1 MALSATMAKERYDAF
16 EPIDTPEE
24 TRWLTRVLK
33 DETFGGALLLF
44 AALAA
49 LIVANSPAGDFYKD
63 LLDTKIGIETIGLK
77 LTLAHWAADGLLA
90 IFFLVA
96 GLELKHEFT
105 HGSLANP
112 KQALVPIVAAIAGM
126 VIPAIVFVLAVNG
139 DREALAGWAIPVAT
153 DIAFALAVLAVAGRG
168 LPVELRAFL
177 LTLAV
182 VDDLG
187 AITIIAIFYSDKIK
201 PNYLL
206 LTVALIAL
214 YALLQKLRY
223 TRWFYLLPL
232 GLTIW
237 WATYQSGVHAT
248 VAGVAIALLTNLKS
262 EKGKPSPA
270 EIAEL
275 KARPISVAFAVP
287 LFAFTAAGVDLRELG
302 AEAIVSQISL
312 AVILGLVIGKP
323 VGVMLATYLLTKF
336 TSAKLNEHLR
346 WPDVFAV
353 CLLAGIGF
361 TVSLLITE
369 LSYDSGSNALAEG
382 KIGVLT
388 GSLISAV
395 AAVIVLKLR
404 RNKL

>member
-1 MALSATMAKERYDAF
+1 
-16 EPIDTPEE
+16 
-24 TRWLTRVLK
+24 
-33 DETFGGALLLF
+33 
-44 AALAA
+44 
-49 LIVANSPAGDFYKD
+49 
-63 LLDTKIGIETIGLK
+63 
-77 LTLAHWAADGLLA
+77 
-90 IFFLVA
+90 
-96 GLELKHEFT
+96 
-105 HGSLANP
+105 
-112 KQALVPIVAAIAGM
+112 M
-126 VIPAIVFVLAVNG
+126 VFPAIVFVLAVNG

-187 AITIIAIFYSDKIK
+187 AITIIAFFYSDKIK

-206 LTVALIAL
+206 LTIALIAL
-214 YALLQKLRY
+214 YALLQKFRY

-270 EIAEL
+270 EITEL
-275 KARPISVAFAVP
+275 KARPISVAIAVP
-287 LFAFTAAGVDLRELG
+287 LYAFSAAGVDLRELG

-312 AVILGLVIGKP
+312 AVILGLFIGKP
-323 VGVMLATYLLTKF
+323 AGVMLATYLLTKF
-336 TSAKLNEHLR
+336 TSAKLNENLR

-388 GSLISAV
+388 GSLISAL
-395 AAVIVLKLR
+395 AAVILLKLR

>member
-1 MALSATMAKERYDAF
+1 MALSATMAKERFDAF

-24 TRWLTRVLK
+24 VRWLTRVLK

-126 VIPAIVFVLAVNG
+126 VFPAIVFVLAVNG

-187 AITIIAIFYSDKIK
+187 AITIIAFFYSDKIK

-206 LTVALIAL
+206 LTIALIAL

-237 WATYQSGVHAT
+237 WATYQSGIHAT
-248 VAGVAIALLTNLKS
+248 VAGVAIALLTNVKS

-287 LFAFTAAGVDLRELG
+287 LYAFSAAGVDLRELG
-302 AEAIVSQISL
+302 AEAIISQISL

-323 VGVMLATYLLTKF
+323 AGVMLATYLLTKF
-336 TSAKLNEHLR
+336 TSAKLNENLR

-369 LSYDSGSNALAEG
+369 LSYDGGSNALAEG

-388 GSLISAV
+388 GSLLSAL
-395 AAVIVLKLR
+395 AAVVLLKLR

>member
-1 MALSATMAKERYDAF
+1 MALSAPMAKERFDAF

-24 TRWLTRVLK
+24 VRWLTRVLK

-126 VIPAIVFVLAVNG
+126 VFPAIVFVLAVNG

-187 AITIIAIFYSDKIK
+187 AITIIAFFYSDKIK

-206 LTVALIAL
+206 LTIALIAL

-237 WATYQSGVHAT
+237 WATYQSGIHAT
-248 VAGVAIALLTNLKS
+248 VAGVAIALLTNVKS

-287 LFAFTAAGVDLRELG
+287 LYAFSAAGVDLRELG
-302 AEAIVSQISL
+302 AEAIISQISL

-323 VGVMLATYLLTKF
+323 AGVMLATYLLTKF
-336 TSAKLNEHLR
+336 TSAKLNENLR

-369 LSYDSGSNALAEG
+369 LSYDGGSNALAEG

-388 GSLISAV
+388 GSLLSAL
-395 AAVIVLKLR
+395 AAVVLLKLR

>member
-1 MALSATMAKERYDAF
+1 MAKERFDAF

-24 TRWLTRVLK
+24 VRWLTRVLK

-96 GLELKHEFT
+96 GLELKHEFI

-126 VIPAIVFVLAVNG
+126 VFPAIVFVLAVNG

-187 AITIIAIFYSDKIK
+187 AITIIAFFYSDKIK

-206 LTVALIAL
+206 LTIALIAL

-237 WATYQSGVHAT
+237 WATYQSGIHAT
-248 VAGVAIALLTNLKS
+248 VAGVAIALLTNVKS

-287 LFAFTAAGVDLRELG
+287 LYAFSAAGVDLRELG
-302 AEAIVSQISL
+302 AEAIISQISL

-323 VGVMLATYLLTKF
+323 AGVMLATYLLTKF
-336 TSAKLNEHLR
+336 TSAKLNENLR

-369 LSYDSGSNALAEG
+369 LSYDGGSNALAEG

-388 GSLISAV
+388 GSLLSAL
-395 AAVIVLKLR
+395 AAVVLLKLR